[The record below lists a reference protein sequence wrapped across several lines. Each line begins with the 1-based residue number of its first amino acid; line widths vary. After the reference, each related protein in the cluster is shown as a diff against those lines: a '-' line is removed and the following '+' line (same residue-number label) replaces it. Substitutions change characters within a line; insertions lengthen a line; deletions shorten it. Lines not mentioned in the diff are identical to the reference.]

1 MYIIISKIEK
11 EGKDPFME
19 HIEYPAEGYSKKR
32 SASQQEKKH
41 RKPAAVLSIST
52 VPLIMTLGNSMLIP
66 VLPVIEKQLGISNL
80 QSSLIITVYSV
91 VPILLI
97 PIAGYLSDRLGR
109 KMVMI
114 PSLIIS
120 GIGGLLAGWA
130 SWKMS
135 NPYYMILIGR
145 MLQGVGA
152 SGAFPIVLPLVG
164 DLFRQEEE
172 VSATLGVIETSNTLG
187 KVLSPIL
194 GALLAGWIWFM
205 PFFSFPLFCL
215 VSIFLLLLF
224 VKSPKREEEN
234 KESIREFIQKV
245 KEIFQREGRWLY
257 AVFAIGTIL
266 MFVLFGFQFYLS
278 SILEDQFHTV
288 GIMKGF
294 LLAIPLAALCFASFL
309 TGKYIKGNKK
319 TMKWITTIGLVVTA
333 ISLCMI
339 LFSDRLWYILAIFVI
354 CGIGIGAGLPC
365 MDAMITSS
373 IEKEERGTITSIYS
387 AMRFAGVAAGP
398 PVSSILM
405 KNSEF
410 VMFFILAFLCLV
422 SAFFSMKA
430 IKPNS

>member
-1 MYIIISKIEK
+1 
-11 EGKDPFME
+11 ME
-19 HIEYPAEGYSKKR
+19 HIEHPTDGYSKKR
-32 SASQQEKKH
+32 VASHKENKH
-41 RKPAAVLSIST
+41 SQSAAVLSIAT
-52 VPLIMTLGNSMLIP
+52 IPLIMTLGNSMLIP
-66 VLPVIEKQLGISNL
+66 VLPVIENQLGITNL

-145 MLQGVGA
+145 ILQGVGA

-164 DLFRQEEE
+164 DMFRQEEE

-194 GALLAGWIWFM
+194 GSLLAGWIWFM

-215 VSIFLLLLF
+215 VSIVLLLIF
-224 VKSPKREEEN
+224 VKNPKRETEN
-234 KESIREFIQKV
+234 KESIHEFIQIV
-245 KEIFQREGRWLY
+245 KEIFQKESRWLY
-257 AVFAIGTIL
+257 AIFAIGIIL

-278 SILEDQFHTV
+278 SILEDQFHTG

-294 LLAIPLAALCFASFL
+294 LLAIPLAALCFASYI

-319 TMKWITTIGLVVTA
+319 TMKWTTTIGLAVTA
-333 ISLCMI
+333 ISLCLVLI
-339 LFSDRLWYILAIFVI
+339 SDQLWYILGVFVI

-373 IEKEERGTITSIYS
+373 IEKEERGTITSMYS
-387 AMRFAGVAAGP
+387 SMRFAGVAAGP

-410 VMFFILAFLCLV
+410 VMFFLLAFLCLV
-422 SAFFSMKA
+422 AAAFSMKA
-430 IKPNS
+430 IEPNF

>member
-1 MYIIISKIEK
+1 
-11 EGKDPFME
+11 
-19 HIEYPAEGYSKKR
+19 
-32 SASQQEKKH
+32 
-41 RKPAAVLSIST
+41 
-52 VPLIMTLGNSMLIP
+52 MLIP

-120 GIGGLLAGWA
+120 GIGGFLAGWA

-205 PFFSFPLFCL
+205 PFFLFRY
-215 VSIFLLLLF
+215 F
-224 VKSPKREEEN
+224 V
-234 KESIREFIQKV
+234 
-245 KEIFQREGRWLY
+245 
-257 AVFAIGTIL
+257 
-266 MFVLFGFQFYLS
+266 
-278 SILEDQFHTV
+278 
-288 GIMKGF
+288 
-294 LLAIPLAALCFASFL
+294 
-309 TGKYIKGNKK
+309 
-319 TMKWITTIGLVVTA
+319 
-333 ISLCMI
+333 
-339 LFSDRLWYILAIFVI
+339 
-354 CGIGIGAGLPC
+354 
-365 MDAMITSS
+365 
-373 IEKEERGTITSIYS
+373 
-387 AMRFAGVAAGP
+387 
-398 PVSSILM
+398 
-405 KNSEF
+405 
-410 VMFFILAFLCLV
+410 
-422 SAFFSMKA
+422 
-430 IKPNS
+430 